1 MYALKFTGE
10 FHCGI
15 LEEHDIEI
23 STCGSILAS
32 VSTMKIKSK
41 FSFLFFQVLAKDTI
55 FYFKQGFYR
64 TKFFCISYCAFR
76 GLNDH
81 STVKQQ

>member
-15 LEEHDIEI
+15 LEDHDIEI

-41 FSFLFFQVLAKDTI
+41 FSFLFFSGISHGYNLLFQAGILPNKI
-55 FYFKQGFYR
+55 FLYFLLCFPR
-64 TKFFCISYCAFR
+64 TR
-76 GLNDH
+76 
-81 STVKQQ
+81 